1 MTAIE
6 LNLEQL
12 LIIKKIL
19 NDIFLCLLF
28 ERGSGLLQKRL
39 SCGKLWYEGGA
50 DLSKVR

>member
-1 MTAIE
+1 MSAIE

-12 LIIKKIL
+12 FIIEKIL
-19 NDIFLCLLF
+19 SNILICLLF